1 MTLLIDSIIMIIFAS
16 FPRGIVLPTW
26 ISFICI
32 LTDCGETEPQKDCF
46 QIKVPRGDAEAVELL
61 AGFPVPY
68 GDEEGQGVA
77 CEEVW
82 ALGKV
87 EP

>member
-1 MTLLIDSIIMIIFAS
+1 MTLLIDSYNYDYFCI
-16 FPRGIVLPTW
+16 LPTW
-26 ISFICI
+26 DCIAITNIFICI

-46 QIKVPRGDAEAVELL
+46 QTKVPRGDAEAVELL

-68 GDEEGQGVA
+68 GDEEGQGIANEV
-77 CEEVW
+77 VW